1 MERRAGGVERGN
13 CCRGLR
19 HRCCRGLRHRCC
31 GGLRHRCCRGRCCH
45 RKLVIVAGPFFGTD
59 PIHANDQIHS
69 IQKRPADASLVT
81 HDKGFRTAASIP
93 GTSIITARTGVH
105 GGNQHKT
112 RRVTDALTVAV
123 KHHPSLL
130 QRLAQCL
137 QYIASKLRQFI
148 EKQNTAMGEGYLT
161 GHRKGAA
168 AYHGRE

>member
-1 MERRAGGVERGN
+1 
-13 CCRGLR
+13 
-19 HRCCRGLRHRCC
+19 
-31 GGLRHRCCRGRCCH
+31 
-45 RKLVIVAGPFFGTD
+45 LVIVAGPFFGTD

-81 HDKGFRTAASIP
+81 NDKGFRTAASIP
-93 GTSIITARTGVH
+93 GTSIITTRTGVH

-112 RRVTDALTVAV
+112 RRVTDALAMAV
-123 KHHPSLL
+123 EHHTPLL